1 MDMGT
6 VRGIATGLAILSFLS
21 VWVWAW
27 SGKRR
32 ATFEHAARLPLE
44 EHGSTPPAHGA
55 SQTEATEERR

>member
-1 MDMGT
+1 MDIGT
-6 VRGIATGLAILSFLS
+6 VRGIATALAIVAFLG
-21 VWVWAW
+21 VWIWAW

-55 SQTEATEERR
+55 SHTDVTEERR